1 MGQRKDFGMPFCQ
14 GKIPILS
21 LQTPSDLRESL
32 VATITTLE
40 NADELELEVTDL
52 REGADGVV
60 AFVRAWGVDRE
71 ECLLDVMNQVRQA
84 GHRGACCGAA
94 RAMAFVQFRSG
105 YKLGNGDLWGT
116 QLLAP

>member
-40 NADELELEVTDL
+40 NADGELAFLRARLAEVA
-52 REGADGVV
+52 RRV
-60 AFVRAWGVDRE
+60 AG
-71 ECLLDVMNQVRQA
+71 
-84 GHRGACCGAA
+84 
-94 RAMAFVQFRSG
+94 
-105 YKLGNGDLWGT
+105 
-116 QLLAP
+116 